1 MKHTLNIILGGLFL
15 LISYSINAQVN
26 ILDKEKYLLINDS
39 IKISKGSAVTV
50 NKPYQFD
57 FISIQQQ
64 QSFNLKKV
72 AKITGIASVG
82 GALGTSIGGIAQS
95 SDIII
100 AGTQIVNQANNVSNI
115 IWTADQ
121 INQLNASS
129 KEKMIVGKKFI
140 VDEWNFDAAENTF
153 FLIGKI
159 ENKKYKI
166 FLQNAIILNE
176 INL

>member
-1 MKHTLNIILGGLFL
+1 M
-15 LISYSINAQVN
+15 
-26 ILDKEKYLLINDS
+26 DKEKYLIINDS
-39 IKISKGSAVTV
+39 IKISNGSAVTV

-64 QSFNLKKV
+64 QSLNLKKV
-72 AKITGIASVG
+72 AKIAGIVSVG
-82 GALGTSIGGIAQS
+82 GTLGTSIGGIAQS

-129 KEKMIVGKKFI
+129 KAKKIVGKKFI

-176 INL
+176 IKL